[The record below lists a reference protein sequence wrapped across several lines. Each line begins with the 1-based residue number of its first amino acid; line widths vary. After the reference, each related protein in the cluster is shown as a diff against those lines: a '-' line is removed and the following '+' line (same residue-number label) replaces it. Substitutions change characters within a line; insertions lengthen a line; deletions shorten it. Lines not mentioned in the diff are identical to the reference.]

1 MSGSGSFTFDPE
13 RLAAL
18 GRLSA
23 EINAQSAPPPIDEPI
38 MLDAH
43 GRVLLPVP
51 NHPAAQPDFVR
62 SLQAMFERKKVWC
75 QLHAG
80 MTLQW
85 APMLEAGGMLLE
97 VRGGAPD
104 GDENR
109 DGVAAFLTPT
119 GLRGLISDLQAIA
132 VAIEAEQA

>member
-1 MSGSGSFTFDPE
+1 MSDSEAHPFSPD
-13 RLAAL
+13 RLAKL
-18 GRLSA
+18 SRLSA
-23 EINAQSAPPPIDEPI
+23 EINARSAPPPIDEPI

-51 NHPAAQPDFVR
+51 NHPATQPDFVR

-104 GDENR
+104 GDETR
-109 DGVAAFLTPT
+109 DGVAVFLTPA
-119 GLRGLISDLQAIA
+119 GLDGLIADLQAIA
-132 VAIEAEQA
+132 AAIAAEQA